1 MIIAIVQFPMPAGLA
16 PDVVRERFAESVPR
30 FQGLP
35 GLLRKNYLYDPKA
48 GTGGGAY
55 LWESRAVAEA
65 YYNEAWRERM
75 GKMLGSVPSVTYF
88 DSPVQVDNTV
98 PAPRSA

>member
-16 PDVVRERFAESVPR
+16 PEVVRERFAESVPR

-48 GTGGGAY
+48 GIGGGAY
-55 LWESRAVAEA
+55 L
-65 YYNEAWRERM
+65 
-75 GKMLGSVPSVTYF
+75 
-88 DSPVQVDNTV
+88 
-98 PAPRSA
+98 